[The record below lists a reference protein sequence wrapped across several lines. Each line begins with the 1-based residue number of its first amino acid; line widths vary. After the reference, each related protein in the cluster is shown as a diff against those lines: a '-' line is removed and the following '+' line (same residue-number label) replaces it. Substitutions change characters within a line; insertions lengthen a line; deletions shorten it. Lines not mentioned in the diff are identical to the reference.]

1 MANSVQTQILED
13 GDRNVVVKL
22 VGILDTSNVSLTTL
36 LDPAT
41 LTSVNTSGL
50 NSQKAETLAIK
61 KVTFDI
67 EDGLAVNLYW
77 DATTDVPIWRFTG
90 RAMANA
96 EFVGFLQN
104 NAGAGKTGKILY
116 DTDGYSSGVLS
127 FSLLIECIKQWT

>member
-22 VGILDTSNVSLTTL
+22 VGILDTSDVSLTTL

-50 NSQKAETLAIK
+50 NSQKAQTLAIK
-61 KVTFDI
+61 KVLFDI

-77 DATTDVPIWRFTG
+77 DADTDVPIWRFTG

-104 NAGAGKTGKILY
+104 NAGTGKTGKILY
-116 DTDGYSSGVLS
+116 DTDGYSTGKLS
-127 FSLLIECIKQWT
+127 FSLLIECIKQWS

>member
-1 MANSVQTQILED
+1 MANITSIQILED
-13 GDRNVVVKL
+13 GDRNVVAKL
-22 VGILDTSNVSLTTL
+22 VGILDTSDVSKTTL

-50 NSQKAETLAIK
+50 NPQKAESLAIK

-67 EDGLAVNLYW
+67 EDGLAVNFYW

-96 EFVGFLQN
+96 EFVGYLQN
-104 NAGAGKTGKILY
+104 NAGAGKTGAILY
-116 DTDGYSSGVLS
+116 DTDGFTSGPVS
-127 FSLLIECIKQWT
+127 FSLLIECIKQWS

>member
-127 FSLLIECIKQWT
+127 FSLLIECIKQWS

>member
-1 MANSVQTQILED
+1 MANVTSIQILED
-13 GDRNVVVKL
+13 GDRNVVAKL
-22 VGILDTSNVSLTTL
+22 VGILDTSDVSLTTL

-41 LTSVNTSGL
+41 LESVNTTGL
-50 NSQKAETLAIK
+50 NSQKATALAIK

-67 EDGLAVNLYW
+67 EDGLAVNFYW

-96 EFVGFLQN
+96 EFVGYLQN

-116 DTDGYSSGVLS
+116 DTDGFSSGPVS
-127 FSLLIECIKQWT
+127 FSLLIECIKQWS

>member
-1 MANSVQTQILED
+1 MANSVQIQILED
-13 GDRNVVVKL
+13 GDRNVVAKL
-22 VGILDTSNVSLTTL
+22 VGILDTSDVSLTTL

-41 LTSVNTSGL
+41 LASVNTSGL
-50 NSQKAETLAIK
+50 NPQKAATLAIK

-96 EFVGFLQN
+96 EFIGFLQN
-104 NAGAGKTGKILY
+104 NAGAGKNGKILY
-116 DTDGYSSGVLS
+116 DTDGYTSGKVS
-127 FSLLIECIKQWT
+127 FSLLIECIKQWS

>member
-22 VGILDTSNVSLTTL
+22 IGILDTSNVSLATL

-41 LTSVNTSGL
+41 LASVNTSGL
-50 NSQKAETLAIK
+50 NSQKAATLAIK

-90 RAMANA
+90 RSKVNA
-96 EFVGFLQN
+96 DFVGFLQN
-104 NAGAGKTGKILY
+104 NAGSGVTGKILY
-116 DTDGYSSGVLS
+116 DTDGYTSGLAS
-127 FSLLIECIKQWT
+127 FSLLIECIKQWS